1 VKRVLN
7 PNDSVLVDGTPFT
20 IGEAIAE
27 SFTQGDRLI
36 GLSGGQLLHIPLADL
51 LISHDAVTQSIAG
64 FRQMQSMS
72 PKQVTRFFDEFA
84 RLLGDDQIFQQIQV
98 VNKADVLAAKD
109 RGRSTTRLILT
120 ESMRRDMISALLTW
134 AQTPHVDGS
143 LLGETEHSGWKV
155 SALKAP
161 LGVVAFIFEGRPNVF
176 ADATGV
182 LRSGNSCVFRIGS
195 DALSTAQAIMDLA
208 VRPALTV
215 SGLPSNAVTLVESRS
230 HASGWALFSDRR
242 VSLAIARGSG
252 NAVAQLGAVAQQH
265 GIPASLHGTG
275 GAWMIAGDSADARR
289 FDQVVLNSLDRKV
302 CNTLNVC
309 CIVRSRAKEFVP
321 FFVDALARAASL
333 RNSRSVLHVDH
344 EAKSFISTTSSTMT
358 IAMIEHSD
366 LATEWEW
373 ENDPEC
379 SLIIVENIQ
388 EAVAL
393 FNQYAPKFIVSV
405 ISEDPSDLQQVWRD
419 ADAPFVGNGM
429 TRWVDGQFALD
440 KPELGLS
447 NWQSGRI
454 LGRGGILSGDSVFSV
469 RYLVDQQDADLH
481 R

>member
-1 VKRVLN
+1 MKRVIN
-7 PNDSVLVDGTPFT
+7 PTDCVLIDGTPFP
-20 IGEAIAE
+20 IGEVIADN
-27 SFTQGDRLI
+27 FTQGDRLI
-36 GLSGGQLLHIPLADL
+36 GLSGGQILHIPSADL
-51 LISHDAVTQSIAG
+51 HISYDAVSQSVEA
-64 FRQMQSMS
+64 FRQMMS
-72 PKQVTRFFDEFA
+72 TTPDQVTQYFEEFA
-84 RLLGDDQIFQQIQV
+84 RLLGTNSIFDQIQA
-98 VNKADVLAAKD
+98 VNAKDVAAAKD
-109 RGRSTTRLILT
+109 RGRSTTRLVLT
-120 ESMRRDMISALLTW
+120 ESMRRDMISALQTW

-143 LLGETEHSGWKV
+143 LLSAVNHSGWKV
-155 SALKAP
+155 SAVKAP

-195 DALSTAQAIMDLA
+195 DALLTAQSIMDLA
-208 VRPALTV
+208 VRPALSM
-215 SGLPSNAVTLVESRS
+215 SGLPLSAVTLVESRS

-252 NAVAQLGAVAQQH
+252 KAVAQLGAVAQQH

-275 GAWMIAGDSADARR
+275 GAWMIVGESADTQW

-309 CIVRSRAKEFVP
+309 CIVRSRAKELVP
-321 FFVDALARAASL
+321 VFAAAMARAAST
-333 RNSRSVLHVDH
+333 RNSRAILHVST
-344 EAKSFISTTSSTMT
+344 EAQSLITLTPESTT
-358 IAMIEHSD
+358 IALLEQSD

-373 ENDPEC
+373 DNDPEC
-379 SLIIVENIQ
+379 SLVVVESID
-388 EAVAL
+388 EAIAL

-405 ISEDPSDLQQVWRD
+405 ISQDANDLQQVWRD
-419 ADAPFVGNGM
+419 TDAPFVGNGM

-469 RYLVDQQDADLH
+469 RYLADQQDADLH

>member
-1 VKRVLN
+1 MKRVVH
-7 PNDSVLVDGTPFT
+7 PTDCVLIDGTPFP
-20 IGEAIAE
+20 IGEAIADN
-27 SFTQGDRLI
+27 FTQGDRLI
-36 GLSGGQLLHIPLADL
+36 GLSGGHILHIPLSDL
-51 LISHDAVTQSIAG
+51 QVSYDAVSQSVNG
-64 FRQMQSMS
+64 FRQMMS
-72 PKQVTRFFDEFA
+72 TSAEQVTQFFVEFA
-84 RLLGDDQIFQQIQV
+84 RLLGSDSVFDQIRN
-98 VNKADVLAAKD
+98 VNLKDVAAAKD

-120 ESMRRDMISALLTW
+120 DSMRRDMISALHTW
-134 AQTPHVDGS
+134 AQTPHVSGS
-143 LLGETEHSGWKV
+143 LLSAVEHSGWKV
-155 SALKAP
+155 SAMKAP
-161 LGVVAFIFEGRPNVF
+161 LGVVAFICEGRPNVF

-195 DALSTAQAIMDLA
+195 DAFLTAKAIMDLA
-208 VRPALTV
+208 VRPALSL
-215 SGLPSNAVTLVESRS
+215 SGLPLSAVTLVESRS

-252 NAVAQLGAVAQQH
+252 KAVAQLGAVAQQH

-275 GAWMIAGDSADARR
+275 GAWMIVGESADSGW
-289 FDQVVLNSLDRKV
+289 FDQVVLNSMDRKV

-309 CIVRSRAKEFVP
+309 CIVRSRAKELVPVFV
-321 FFVDALARAASL
+321 AAMTRAASA
-333 RNSRSVLHVDH
+333 RNSRAILHVSA
-344 EAKSFISTTSSTMT
+344 EAQSLITSTPESTT
-358 IAMIEHSD
+358 IALLEQSD

-373 ENDPEC
+373 DNDPEC
-379 SLIIVENIQ
+379 SLVVVESID
-388 EAVAL
+388 EAIAL

-405 ISEDPSDLQQVWRD
+405 ISQDANDLQQVWRD

-447 NWQSGRI
+447 NWQSGRT

>member
-1 VKRVLN
+1 MNRVLN
-7 PNDSVLVDGTPFT
+7 PTDSILIDGKPFP
-20 IGEAIAE
+20 IGETIADQFE
-27 SFTQGDRLI
+27 HGDRLI
-36 GLSGGQLLHIPLADL
+36 GLSGGQLLHIPKAELQV
-51 LISHDAVTQSIAG
+51 SFEAVTQSVEG
-64 FRQMQSMS
+64 FRQMMS
-72 PKQVTRFFDEFA
+72 VSADQTTRFFDEFA
-84 RLLGDDQIFQQIQV
+84 KLLSDDNIFEEIQA
-98 VNKADVLAAKD
+98 VNAADVLAAKD
-109 RGRSTTRLILT
+109 RGRTTTRLVLT

-134 AQTPHVDGS
+134 AATPQVDGS
-143 LLGETEHSGWKV
+143 LLGVTEHNGWKV
-155 SALKAP
+155 SAVKAP

-195 DALSTAQAIMDLA
+195 DALSTATIIMDLA
-208 VRPALTV
+208 VRPALSA

-242 VSLAIARGSG
+242 LSLAIARGSG
-252 NAVAQLGAVAQQH
+252 NAVSQLGAVAQQH

-275 GAWMIAGDSADARR
+275 GAWMVAGESADVHW
-289 FDQVVLNSLDRKV
+289 FDRVVGYSMDRKV

-309 CIVRSRAKEFVP
+309 CIVRSRAKELVPVFVEALERA
-321 FFVDALARAASL
+321 ALARDAH
-333 RNSRSVLHVDH
+333 SVLHVD
-344 EAKSFISTTSSTMT
+344 AGARSLIKQSPSSMT
-358 IAMIEHSD
+358 IAMLERSD

-373 ENDPEC
+373 DDDPEC
-379 SLIIVENIQ
+379 SLVVVDDIQ
-388 EAVAL
+388 EAILL

-405 ISEDPSDLQQVWRD
+405 ISEDPKEMQRVWRD

-469 RYLVDQQDADLH
+469 RYLVDQQVADLH